1 MQKYYTSVKH
11 TMYSKILC
19 LCETPNECKNIIP
32 MWNTQ
37 CMQKYY
43 TYVKHPMYAKYNT
56 YVKHPM
62 YAKI

>member
-1 MQKYYTSVKH
+1 MKH
-11 TMYSKILC
+11 IMYAKILY
-19 LCETPNECKNIIP
+19 LCETQNVFKNIIP

-37 CMQKYY
+37 CMQKYN